1 MNVRRTMLALAVAS
15 SLATPFAVR
24 AASFSVDVDVAPPP
38 AVYEQLPQREGYVVT
53 PGYYRFDADTHKHVW
68 VKGGYERERRGEHY
82 VAPEWREENGR
93 YHFTEGHWDRDK

>member
-1 MNVRRTMLALAVAS
+1 MNIRKTMLALAVAG

-24 AASFSVDVDVAPPP
+24 AASLSVDVDVAPPP
-38 AVYEQLPQREGYVVT
+38 AVYEQLPPREGYVVT

-82 VAPEWREENGR
+82 VAPEWREENGH
-93 YHFTEGHWDRDK
+93 YHFNEGHWDRDK